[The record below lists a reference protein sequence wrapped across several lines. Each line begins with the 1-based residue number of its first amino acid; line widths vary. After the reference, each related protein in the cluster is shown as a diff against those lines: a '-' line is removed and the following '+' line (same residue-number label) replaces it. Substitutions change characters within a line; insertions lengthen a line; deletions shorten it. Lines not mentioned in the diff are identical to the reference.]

1 MSQEQENVAKL
12 QEAYRQWNDSKGASI
27 QTWLDL
33 MTEDVRF
40 RSLAGGAAPM
50 EFTLECYSKHDVGR
64 YFEGLGADWE
74 MIHYTP
80 EEYIAQDN
88 RVAVRGFCS
97 FKNRKTGK
105 VMETPKADF
114 FTFKEGRIADF
125 FEFYDT
131 AKVFAGALP

>member
-1 MSQEQENVAKL
+1 MGQEQENVAKL
-12 QEAYRQWNDSKGASI
+12 QEAYRQWNDTKGASI
-27 QTWLDL
+27 QTWMDL

-50 EFTLECYSKHDVGR
+50 EFTLECCSKQDVGR
-64 YFEGLGADWE
+64 YFQGLGADWE

-80 EEYIAQDN
+80 EDYIAQGD
-88 RVAVRGFCS
+88 RVAVRGSCS

-105 VMETPKADF
+105 VLETPKADF
-114 FTFKEGRIADF
+114 FTFKKGKIADF

-131 AKVFAGALP
+131 AKAFAGAF

>member
-12 QEAYRQWNDSKGASI
+12 QETYRQWNDSKGASI

-33 MTEDVRF
+33 MTEDIRF
-40 RSLAGGAAPM
+40 RSLAGGAAPL
-50 EFTLECYSKHDVGR
+50 EFTLECKSKQDVGR
-64 YFEGLGADWE
+64 YFQGLGADWE

-80 EEYIAQDN
+80 EEYIAQGD
-88 RVAVRGFCS
+88 RVAVRGSCS

-105 VMETPKADF
+105 IMETPKADF
-114 FTFKEGRIADF
+114 FTFKKGKIADF

-131 AKVFAGALP
+131 AKVSAGAFE